1 MLFHSM
7 SQKPAV
13 HITRQIRQ
21 QAKAVRVEVQFFKSL
36 TKEEFDKIY
45 ISNYISHNI
54 SIIIIILRT
63 SSKKHFMKNVK
74 YPNR

>member
-1 MLFHSM
+1 MLFHSR

-21 QAKAVRVEVQFFKSL
+21 QAKFFKSL

-74 YPNR
+74 DLNR